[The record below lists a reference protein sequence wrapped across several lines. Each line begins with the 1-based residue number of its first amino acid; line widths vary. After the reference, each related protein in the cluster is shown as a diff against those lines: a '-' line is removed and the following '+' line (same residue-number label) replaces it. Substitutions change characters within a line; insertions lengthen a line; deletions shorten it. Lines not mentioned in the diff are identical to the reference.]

1 MSHGTE
7 VLHRLPSNAR
17 WQGLK
22 FSPTMSAYEYMT
34 IKHAGRSTTFNA
46 VEQARCVKK
55 RRALQKAY
63 MVHLMRMIL
72 AKLRD
77 YFRELFSGI
86 ARL

>member
-34 IKHAGRSTTFNA
+34 IKHAGRSTMFNA
-46 VEQARCVKK
+46 VEQDSRCVKK

-77 YFRELFSGI
+77 YFP
-86 ARL
+86 